1 MDHQTNTPVVLI
13 PIKNLIASQRNV
25 RKTGGD
31 SIDDIAASILKH
43 GLIQNLTVIAEI
55 HPKTKTETGKFE
67 VVVGG
72 RRSAALQKL
81 SQQKKLPKSLG
92 RGVPCQVV
100 DSTKAVEVSLA
111 ENTLRLAMHPADQ
124 FVAFSELVKDGQA
137 VEEVAASLERIL
149 DRIYGPFNHCGIERP
164 SAASQHCLALA

>member
-1 MDHQTNTPVVLI
+1 MILTKQTSFMDYQTNSPVVLI
-13 PIKNLIASQRNV
+13 TLKNLIASKRNV

-43 GLIQNLTVIAEI
+43 GLIRNLTVIAEI

-72 RRSAALQKL
+72 RRLAALQKL
-81 SQQKKLPKSLG
+81 SKQKKLPKSLG
-92 RGVPCQVV
+92 PGVPCQVV
-100 DSTKAVEVSLA
+100 DSAKAVEVSLA

-124 FVAFSELVKDGQA
+124 FVAFSELHYHPIEHRNSSCALGLK
-137 VEEVAASLERIL
+137 R
-149 DRIYGPFNHCGIERP
+149 FCGRL
-164 SAASQHCLALA
+164 SAESV